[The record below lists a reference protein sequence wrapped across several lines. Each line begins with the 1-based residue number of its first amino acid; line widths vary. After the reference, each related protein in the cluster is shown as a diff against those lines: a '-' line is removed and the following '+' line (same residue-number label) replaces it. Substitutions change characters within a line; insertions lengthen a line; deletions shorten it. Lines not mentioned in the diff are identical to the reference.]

1 MTKNEK
7 KMTVAVKPED
17 IEALIELFEA
27 SDWDEMHLE
36 IDGLELFLSS
46 DPKARIAAQPQ
57 HASMAHV
64 PASAHAHATTPQ
76 GMGHLAPPPAPA
88 KEVSSAPEGCIAV
101 KAPNLGTFY
110 RAPKPGA
117 ASYVELGQSVTADTE
132 ICLIEVMKLF
142 TSVRAGMAGII
153 REICVEDAEMV
164 EYGQTLFFIEP
175 ALPWP

>member
-1 MTKNEK
+1 MTENEK
-7 KMTVAVKPED
+7 KMSAIVKPED

-36 IDGLELFLSS
+36 IEGLELFLSS

-57 HASMAHV
+57 HPTATHAS
-64 PASAHAHATTPQ
+64 ASAHAHATTPQ
-76 GMGHLAPPPAPA
+76 GMGHLAPPPTPA

-117 ASYVELGQSVTADTE
+117 ASYVELGQSVTADME

-142 TSVRAGMAGII
+142 TSVRAGTAGVV
-153 REICVEDAEMV
+153 REICVDDAEMV
-164 EYGQTLFFIEP
+164 EYGQTLFYIEP
-175 ALPWP
+175 A

>member
-1 MTKNEK
+1 MTDNEK
-7 KMTVAVKPED
+7 KTTAIVKSED

-36 IDGLELFLSS
+36 IDGFELFLSS
-46 DPKARIAAQPQ
+46 DPKARIAAQPHHPTVA
-57 HASMAHV
+57 HA

-88 KEVSSAPEGCIAV
+88 KEVSSIPEGCIAV

-117 ASYVELGQSVTADTE
+117 APYVELGQSVTADME

-142 TSVRAGMAGII
+142 TSVRAGTAGVI
-153 REICVEDAEMV
+153 REICVDDAELV
-164 EYGQTLFFIEP
+164 EYGQTLFYIEP
-175 ALPWP
+175 A